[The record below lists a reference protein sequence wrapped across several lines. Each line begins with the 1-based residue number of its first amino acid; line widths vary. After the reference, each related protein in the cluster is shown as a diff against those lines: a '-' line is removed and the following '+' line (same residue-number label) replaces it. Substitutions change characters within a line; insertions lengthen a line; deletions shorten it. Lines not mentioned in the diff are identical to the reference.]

1 MTFESAL
8 SFFVAIF
15 IFSITPGPGIFA
27 IMARALT
34 KGARSCV
41 MLSVGMTISD
51 ILYLIAACLGLATLA
66 NHWGELFT
74 AIRLIGAAYL
84 IYLGWK
90 MWTTRPTTSDMAD
103 QEKKHIGSG
112 FDFLQG
118 FMISASNPKVI
129 LFYIA
134 FLPTFLDVTALD
146 AYDVALA
153 SGLTSVALML
163 GLMLVAFTA
172 ARAAKLIKSER
183 GGIMINRIAGSIM
196 VAAGSYLA
204 SRS

>member
-15 IFSITPGPGIFA
+15 VFSITPGPGIFA
-27 IMARALT
+27 IMACALT
-34 KGARSCV
+34 QGARSCV

-51 ILYLIAACLGLATLA
+51 ILYLIAASLGLATLA
-66 NHWGELFT
+66 THWGELFT
-74 AIRLIGAAYL
+74 AIRLLGAAYL

-90 MWTTRPTTSDMAD
+90 MWTTRPTTKDMTD
-103 QEKKHIGSG
+103 QDQKPMTAGL
-112 FDFLQG
+112 DFLQG

-153 SGLTSVALML
+153 SLLTFMALML
-163 GLMLVAFTA
+163 GLMLVAFAA
-172 ARAAKLIKSER
+172 ARAAMLIKSEK
-183 GGIMINRIAGSIM
+183 GGLMINRVAGSIM
-196 VAAGSYLA
+196 IAAGAYLA

>member
-66 NHWGELFT
+66 THWGELFT

-84 IYLGWK
+84 VYLGWK
-90 MWTTRPTTSDMAD
+90 MWTTRPTASDMAEH
-103 QEKKHIGSG
+103 EKKQMGSG
-112 FDFLQG
+112 LDFLQG

-146 AYDVALA
+146 AHDVALA
-153 SGLTSVALML
+153 SALTFVALML
-163 GLMLVAFTA
+163 GLMLVAFAA
-172 ARAAKLIKSER
+172 ARAARLIKSER
-183 GGIMINRIAGSIM
+183 GSIVINRVAGSIM
-196 VAAGSYLA
+196 VAAGAYLA